1 MPIVKNNL
9 DSLPFLFLTIATT
22 FPNFWAFLAGKAGA
36 GFGRRTRGSKRKLL
50 AGSTQVNDIQ
60 GDLAEWLGSGLQ
72 IHLQRF
78 ESASRLLKR

>member
-36 GFGRRTRGSKRKLL
+36 GFGR
-50 AGSTQVNDIQ
+50 
-60 GDLAEWLGSGLQ
+60 
-72 IHLQRF
+72 
-78 ESASRLLKR
+78 